1 MSLGGQ
7 SDIYAAQGGIP
18 SIFNRLAAGDA
29 SGGIPVDNSKY
40 AQIMELMRRR
50 NAMTPQSYTGGYGS
64 LAATP
69 ASSGSSSAYDE
80 ILRLQRL
87 NNPDR
92 FTADR
97 GSGDYATGDGYSPN
111 VSPLSNPMTG
121 SGLYG
126 FLDAYGNALGG
137 MLPFGLVAQTIA
149 QSMNP
154 GQIEQAG
161 KLSSQALS
169 DAIAGYTS
177 GTMFGA
183 PPSSASTFGGGGYG
197 TPESQG
203 GYGVTGMTG
212 AGIAANPMG
221 IDPATAQGQQAAA
234 SNAAAAQ
241 AASDAAIAGMAEA
254 EGFGLGPAATG
265 DFGGGNDGVGGGF
278 GGNDGSGA
286 GFGGIY
292 SRGGYVNK
300 KHLKG
305 PNPMGPDDGYG
316 GLDDGEFVINAKSVG
331 KYGIELMN
339 AINAGKISKG
349 KLRGLLEA

>member
-1 MSLGGQ
+1 MSLGGGQTQ
-7 SDIYAAQGGIP
+7 SP
-18 SIFNRLAAGDA
+18 VAG
-29 SGGIPVDNSKY
+29 SNKY
-40 AQIMELMRRR
+40 AQIMELMRLRQSM
-50 NAMTPQSYTGGYGS
+50 NPGSSYTGGFNAY
-64 LAATP
+64 TP
-69 ASSGSSSAYDE
+69 TSAYSGPSSNYDE
-80 ILRLQRL
+80 ILRLQAL
-87 NNPDR
+87 NNPNR
-92 FTADR
+92 FPAGDR

-183 PPSSASTFGGGGYG
+183 PPSAASTFGGGGYG

-234 SNAAAAQ
+234 AAADAAAQ
-241 AASDAAIAGMAEA
+241 AASDAAIADAAEA

-265 DFGGGNDGVGGGF
+265 DSGYGMTSDGGI
-278 GGNDGSGA
+278 DGSM
-286 GFGGIY
+286 FNKGGQVTMN
-292 SRGGYVNK
+292 R
-300 KHLKG
+300 LRG

-316 GLDDGEFVINAKSVG
+316 GLDDGEYVINAKSVG

>member
-1 MSLGGQ
+1 MVHFEQGIDMSLGGGETQ
-7 SDIYAAQGGIP
+7 SP
-18 SIFNRLAAGDA
+18 VAG
-29 SGGIPVDNSKY
+29 SNKY
-40 AQIMELMRRR
+40 AQIMELMRLRQSM
-50 NAMTPQSYTGGYGS
+50 NPGSSYTGGFNAY
-64 LAATP
+64 TP
-69 ASSGSSSAYDE
+69 TSAPSGSSSNYDE
-80 ILRLQRL
+80 ILRLQAL
-87 NNPDR
+87 NNFNRNLRDGG
-92 FTADR
+92 R
-97 GSGDYATGDGYSPN
+97 GDPQGDGFVSESPMAGRGP
-111 VSPLSNPMTG
+111 STFAGQLALGLDQYG
-121 SGLYG
+121 SI
-126 FLDAYGNALGG
+126 LGG
-137 MLPFGLVAQTIA
+137 MLPFGFAAKGI
-149 QSMNP
+149 
-154 GQIEQAG
+154 
-161 KLSSQALS
+161 SQAMMPSATINEAKANQALLAS
-169 DAIAGYTS
+169 LIA
-177 GTMFGA
+177 A
-183 PPSSASTFGGGGYG
+183 DPSYGGGGYG
-197 TPESQG
+197 TSVASG
-203 GYGVTGMTG
+203 GYGVTSPTG

-241 AASDAAIAGMAEA
+241 AASDAAISGMAEA

-265 DFGGGNDGVGGGF
+265 DVGGNDSVGGGF
-278 GGNDGSGA
+278 GGNDGTGE

>member
-1 MSLGGQ
+1 VVHFEQGIDMSLGGGQTQ
-7 SDIYAAQGGIP
+7 SP
-18 SIFNRLAAGDA
+18 VAG
-29 SGGIPVDNSKY
+29 SNKY
-40 AQIMELMRRR
+40 AEIMELMRRR

-183 PPSSASTFGGGGYG
+183 PPSAASTFGGGGYG

-212 AGIAANPMG
+212 AGVAANPMS

-241 AASDAAIAGMAEA
+241 AASNQSIADAAEA
-254 EGFGLGPAATG
+254 EGFSLGPAATG
-265 DFGGGNDGVGGGF
+265 DSGYGMTPDGGI
-278 GGNDGSGA
+278 DGSM
-286 GFGGIY
+286 FNKGGQVTMN
-292 SRGGYVNK
+292 R
-300 KHLKG
+300 LLG